1 MLSESAR
8 NRTMC
13 IMLSLCKVGV
23 CVRKCAFYVYTFA
36 NALNIFG
43 RKHIRDYKMVT
54 RERIC
59 RINIQEWRET
69 YFSLYLAVWL
79 VFFFKMTEC

>member
-1 MLSESAR
+1 MHYAIIMQSE
-8 NRTMC
+8 C
-13 IMLSLCKVGV
+13 V

-36 NALNIFG
+36 KALNIFG

-69 YFSLYLAVWL
+69 YFSLYLAVRFVL
-79 VFFFKMTEC
+79 R

>member
-1 MLSESAR
+1 
-8 NRTMC
+8 MC

-69 YFSLYLAVWL
+69 YFSLYLAVRL